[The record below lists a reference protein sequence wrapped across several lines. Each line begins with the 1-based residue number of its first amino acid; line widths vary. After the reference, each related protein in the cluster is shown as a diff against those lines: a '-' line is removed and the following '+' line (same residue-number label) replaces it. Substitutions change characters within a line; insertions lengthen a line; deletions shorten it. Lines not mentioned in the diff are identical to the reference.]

1 MTMDAGSPRR
11 TRLVG
16 LVLLM
21 AAFVVGAIGG
31 AAFERTLGARE
42 PVPSAP
48 CNNTMSNPLQR
59 PPGTLAIDHI
69 ELTAEQRQRIDRILD
84 RRRTETDSV
93 WRAQK
98 PRLRGIV
105 DSTRAEIQALLT
117 TEQRAE
123 YDRLVAERRAR
134 HKKNC
139 TTEKAG

>member
-1 MTMDAGSPRR
+1 MIMDAGSPRS
-11 TRLVG
+11 TRFVG

-42 PVPSAP
+42 PGSTEP
-48 CNNTMSNPLQR
+48 CSTMSNPLQKK
-59 PPGTLAIDHI
+59 PGSMAIDRI
-69 ELTAEQRQRIDRILD
+69 QLTAEQREQIDRILD

-98 PRLRGIV
+98 PRLRAIV

-117 TEQRAE
+117 PEQRAE
-123 YDRLVAERRAR
+123 YDHLLAERRAR

-139 TTEKAG
+139 TPEKAG

>member
-1 MTMDAGSPRR
+1 MTIDAGSPRR
-11 TRLVG
+11 TRLLG

-42 PVPSAP
+42 PSLTEP
-48 CNNTMSNPLQR
+48 CSTMSNPLQKK
-59 PPGTLAIDHI
+59 PGSMAIDHI
-69 ELTAEQRQRIDRILD
+69 ALTPEQREQIDRILD

-98 PRLRGIV
+98 PRLRAIV
-105 DSTRAEIQALLT
+105 DSTRFEIQALLT
-117 TEQRAE
+117 TAQRAE

-139 TTEKAG
+139 TPEKAG